1 MNQPMEETKARK
13 PVVLTVLGLITCV
26 ALVAM
31 PFLAGP
37 PSEETSNN
45 MMRFLGRFH
54 PVLLHLP
61 IGMVTLAILM
71 EFGSMIT
78 RRVSTTTRTTL
89 FFASASSVVA
99 VLAGFLLFQGESDWA
114 ESETANRHL
123 WGGIIFSCVTI
134 LAFIVKA
141 WSDAGASAVWF
152 YRSLLLASGGVMA
165 FASHDGAS
173 LTHGPDYL
181 AKYAPPALKPL
192 LGGKAVAEGDENSA
206 AADPLVYANVV
217 APMLEEKCW
226 KCHNEEKTKGKLR
239 MDTYELLVKGGK
251 EGPGLEPG
259 KADESNIVIRC
270 ELPIDDDERMP
281 PDEKPGLTPEQLTVI
296 KWWINSGASNE
307 LKLSEANPPAEVAPL
322 IKVSTAVS
330 KAADPAEK
338 EAAAAATAD
347 LGAKREEIKKSLGEI
362 QKAYPGAVQF
372 ESQDSNGLT
381 FTAVSMRGKFS
392 DADFE
397 KIGPVIGSLVAVDL
411 SASAITD
418 AALASLTNAKDLR
431 SLRLSESKVT
441 DIGMDHVA
449 KLLSLESLNIYGTG
463 VTDAGLQKL
472 AALPKL
478 KRLYVWQ
485 SKVTPAGIEE
495 LRKKLPGCVVE
506 AGLQ

>member
-1 MNQPMEETKARK
+1 MEETKARK

-141 WSDAGASAVWF
+141 WSDAGASAVWY
-152 YRSLLLASGGVMA
+152 YRSLLVASGGVMA

-192 LGGKAVAEGDENSA
+192 LGGKAVAEVDENAA

-226 KCHNEEKTKGKLR
+226 KCHN
-239 MDTYELLVKGGK
+239 D
-251 EGPGLEPG
+251 
-259 KADESNIVIRC
+259 
-270 ELPIDDDERMP
+270 
-281 PDEKPGLTPEQLTVI
+281 
-296 KWWINSGASNE
+296 
-307 LKLSEANPPAEVAPL
+307 
-322 IKVSTAVS
+322 
-330 KAADPAEK
+330 
-338 EAAAAATAD
+338 
-347 LGAKREEIKKSLGEI
+347 
-362 QKAYPGAVQF
+362 
-372 ESQDSNGLT
+372 
-381 FTAVSMRGKFS
+381 
-392 DADFE
+392 
-397 KIGPVIGSLVAVDL
+397 
-411 SASAITD
+411 
-418 AALASLTNAKDLR
+418 
-431 SLRLSESKVT
+431 
-441 DIGMDHVA
+441 
-449 KLLSLESLNIYGTG
+449 
-463 VTDAGLQKL
+463 
-472 AALPKL
+472 
-478 KRLYVWQ
+478 
-485 SKVTPAGIEE
+485 
-495 LRKKLPGCVVE
+495 
-506 AGLQ
+506 

>member
-1 MNQPMEETKARK
+1 MEETKVRK
-13 PVVLTVLGLITCV
+13 PIVLSVLGLITCV

-31 PFLAGP
+31 PSLAGP

-61 IGMVTLAILM
+61 IGMVTLAIMM

-99 VLAGFLLFQGESDWA
+99 VLAGFLLFQGESDWS

-123 WGGIIFSCVTI
+123 WGGIIFACVTI

-152 YRSLLLASGGVMA
+152 YRFLLLASGGVMA

-192 LGGKAVAEGDENSA
+192 LGGKAVAVEEVA
-206 AADPLVYANVV
+206 AEPLVYANVV

-251 EGPGLEPG
+251 EGPALEPG
-259 KADESNIVIRC
+259 KADESNIIIRC

-307 LKLSEANPPAEVAPL
+307 LKLSEANPPADVAPL

-330 KAADPAEK
+330 QAAAPAEK
-338 EAAAAATAD
+338 AAAAAAIAD
-347 LGAKREEIKKSLGEI
+347 LGAKREEVKKSLAEI
-362 QKAYPGAVQF
+362 QKAYPGALQF

-381 FTAVSMRGKFS
+381 FTAVSMRGKFA
-392 DADFE
+392 DADFD
-397 KIGPVIGSLVAVDL
+397 KIGPVISSLVAVDL

-418 AALASLTNAKDLR
+418 AALVPLANAKDLR
-431 SLRLSESKVT
+431 SLRLSETKVT

-495 LRKKLPGCVVE
+495 LRKKLPGCIVE

>member
-1 MNQPMEETKARK
+1 MEETKVRK
-13 PVVLTVLGLITCV
+13 PIVLSVLGLITCV

-71 EFGSMIT
+71 ELGSMIT

-99 VLAGFLLFQGESDWA
+99 VLAGFLLFQGESDWS

-123 WGGIIFSCVTI
+123 WGGIIFACVTI

-152 YRSLLLASGGVMA
+152 YRFLLLASGGVMA

-192 LGGKAVAEGDENSA
+192 LGGKAVAVVEVA
-206 AADPLVYANVV
+206 AEPLVYANVV

-251 EGPGLEPG
+251 EGPALEPG
-259 KADESNIVIRC
+259 KADESNIIIRC

-307 LKLSEANPPAEVAPL
+307 LKLSEANPPADVAPL

-330 KAADPAEK
+330 QAAAPAEK
-338 EAAAAATAD
+338 AAAAAAIAD
-347 LGAKREEIKKSLGEI
+347 LGAKREEVKKSLAEI
-362 QKAYPGAVQF
+362 QKAYPGALQF

-381 FTAVSMRGKFS
+381 FTAVSMRGKFA
-392 DADFE
+392 DADFD
-397 KIGPVIGSLVAVDL
+397 KIGTVISSLVAVDL

-418 AALASLTNAKDLR
+418 AALVPLANAKDLR
-431 SLRLSESKVT
+431 SLRLSETKVT

-495 LRKKLPGCVVE
+495 LRKKLPGCVIE